1 MKDVSLRQLE
11 YLVAIARDESI
22 SRAALRCHVSQA
34 AISQALR
41 ELESSLGVQLAV
53 RRTAKG
59 VHLTPVGRSVA
70 NRARGVLQDVRQLV
84 GDPTAGPLTLG
95 CFPSLSAQ
103 VVPEVAGLLHER
115 FPDASLDVVE
125 GPAAV
130 LQDRMLR
137 GQIDIC
143 FLYEMQLQSE
153 VTSILLRER
162 RFQVAVAADHPLAAQ
177 PEVRLGDLADHPGA
191 LLDIEPA
198 SYLNEAMVARFGVR
212 PRFAYRSSDVATVR
226 ALVGR
231 GLAWALLMTEVSA
244 SHEGRPLRFLP
255 IVEDIGTNSLVAVIP
270 RGVRPAGLVE
280 HALQHCA
287 AVLPH

>member
-1 MKDVSLRQLE
+1 MNDVTLRQLE

-22 SRAALRCHVSQA
+22 SRAAVRCHVSQA

-59 VHLTPVGRSVA
+59 VHLTPAGRTVA

-84 GDPTAGPLTLG
+84 GDPATGPLTIG
-95 CFPSLSAQ
+95 CFPSLAVQ
-103 VVPEVAGLLHER
+103 VVPEVAALLHDR
-115 FPDASLDVVE
+115 FPEATLEVVE

-137 GQIDIC
+137 GQIDVC

-153 VTSILLRER
+153 VTSVLLRER
-162 RFQVAVAADHPLAAQ
+162 RFKVALAADHPLAAQ
-177 PEVRLGDLADHPGA
+177 SEVRLADLAGHPGA

-198 SYLNEAMVARFGVR
+198 SYLNEALLARFGVT
-212 PRFAYRSSDVATVR
+212 PRFVYRSSDVATVR

-231 GLAWALLMTEVSA
+231 GLAWALLMTEVAA
-244 SHEGRPLRFLP
+244 SHDGRPLRFLP
-255 IVEDIGTNSLVAVIP
+255 IVEDVGTNSLVAALP
-270 RGVRPAGLVE
+270 RGIGPAGLVE
-280 HALQHCA
+280 HVLRHCA
-287 AVLPH
+287 TVLPR